1 MCEKARARQEQTL
14 LQTTE
19 MTCWCGHVAGCWAPI
34 GATQG
39 TNHNLTPQNVNLI
52 IFPWERAGLPVRTRG
67 SLSAAHE

>member
-1 MCEKARARQEQTL
+1 MLVRPRGGL
-14 LQTTE
+14 L
-19 MTCWCGHVAGCWAPI
+19 GAHR

-67 SLSAAHE
+67 SLSAAYE